1 MPRQVDHDSRRRQIA
16 RGVFELIAE
25 RGLEAATLRD
35 VAARAGVSMGA
46 AQRCFRTKGE
56 MLLFA
61 LEYMNQQVTTR
72 IQAAIAD
79 SEDPGSTITMLEQT
93 LLGTIPTDEQGRA
106 EARVWLAFSAQ
117 AAIDP
122 KLAAVQRE
130 QYDGLAELLTLLIR
144 VAQDAGGLR
153 DDLDAKSEAESLI
166 ARTDG
171 LNIQLLLSRTTPAE
185 ARSALRHHLG
195 ALRTS

>member
-16 RGVFELIAE
+16 QGVFELIAE

-46 AQRCFRTKGE
+46 AQRCFRTKEE

-61 LEYMNQQVTTR
+61 LEHMNQQVTAR

-130 QYDGLAELLTLLIR
+130 QYDGLAELITLLIR

-153 DDLDAKSEAESLI
+153 DDLDAKSEAEALI
-166 ARTDG
+166 TYADG

-185 ARSALRHHLG
+185 ARSALRAQLT
-195 ALRTS
+195 ALRTP